1 MKELFMRIV
10 KLPKDKESLLGYWD
24 AFQIEVL
31 ETREGRIVRRF
42 LFDKPDTKQMVLSK
56 AELML
61 DPESGWDDGE
71 IGMLPEASDEKATKR
86 TKSSKR

>member
-1 MKELFMRIV
+1 MRIV

-24 AFQIEVL
+24 AFQIEAL
-31 ETREGRIVRRF
+31 ETKAGRVIRRF
-42 LFDKPDTKQMVLSK
+42 FYDKPDTKQMILAK

-61 DPESGWDDGE
+61 DPESGWDE
-71 IGMLPEASDEKATKR
+71 ENVLTVPEESDEKATKR